1 MICQVICEQLLLAV
15 LVTHIRPDTA
25 ELVGAIEAEQGRF
38 FSLCFVFSG
47 VIIIHIAKF
56 ENMKVLLSTSTFPP
70 QSNCCIGIVLTKAPQ
85 QCPRDPPLRLS
96 APQVS
101 SSGPPVECNNKTAA
115 IRHRKHL

>member
-56 ENMKVLLSTSTFPP
+56 ENMKVLLSTCIQCFLHSQIVVLELGSPRHL
-70 QSNCCIGIVLTKAPQ
+70 SNVPETRPCA
-85 QCPRDPPLRLS
+85 
-96 APQVS
+96 
-101 SSGPPVECNNKTAA
+101 
-115 IRHRKHL
+115 

>member
-56 ENMKVLLSTSTFPP
+56 ENMKVLYLSTCIQCFVHS
-70 QSNCCIGIVLTKAPQ
+70 QIVVLELCSARQLSNVPESRPCA
-85 QCPRDPPLRLS
+85 
-96 APQVS
+96 
-101 SSGPPVECNNKTAA
+101 
-115 IRHRKHL
+115 

>member
-56 ENMKVLLSTSTFPP
+56 ENMKVLLSTCIHCFLHSQIVVLELCSPRHL
-70 QSNCCIGIVLTKAPQ
+70 SNVPETRPCA
-85 QCPRDPPLRLS
+85 
-96 APQVS
+96 
-101 SSGPPVECNNKTAA
+101 
-115 IRHRKHL
+115 

>member
-38 FSLCFVFSG
+38 FSLGFVFSG

-56 ENMKVLLSTSTFPP
+56 ENMKVLLSTCIQCFLHSQIVVLELCSPRHL
-70 QSNCCIGIVLTKAPQ
+70 SNVPETRPCA
-85 QCPRDPPLRLS
+85 
-96 APQVS
+96 
-101 SSGPPVECNNKTAA
+101 
-115 IRHRKHL
+115 